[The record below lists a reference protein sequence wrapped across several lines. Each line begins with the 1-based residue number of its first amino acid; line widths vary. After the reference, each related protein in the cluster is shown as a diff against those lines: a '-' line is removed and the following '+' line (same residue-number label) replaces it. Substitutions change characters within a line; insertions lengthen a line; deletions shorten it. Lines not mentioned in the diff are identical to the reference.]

1 MLTLRLL
8 VLLGVSCLLRLTV
21 AQSLAD
27 APPCALKCFGQALA
41 QPQFANK
48 TQAQLCVDEGFN
60 TAVSGCVQP
69 ACTVIESLSFLNIS
83 RTLCGLPEADHR
95 NEAKVTSLAMFG
107 VATVFFAC
115 RLAVKVLRFSSWG
128 FDDSLMVV
136 AYAFLIPFIVLI
148 QCMIPQG
155 LGLDIWA
162 LNENQITSFL
172 RLLLAVQT
180 HYIFILAIIKA
191 SILYFFLRIFPD
203 KWFRRAVWV
212 TLAYDLFVGF
222 IFIVLSFV
230 QRQPTWLIWEG
241 WRDKDPRGVV
251 LDLNK
256 LGLAH
261 GGMNIALD
269 VWMLVLP
276 LTQLYKLN
284 LKLRKKLGIMAMFCV
299 GIFLTVVSIIR
310 VKSLVYF
317 ATSSNATADARGTII
332 WSCIELCTG
341 VVVSCMPNARQLLRE
356 GTRQFR
362 DVTTNL
368 TGRSG
373 TGDSSRRR
381 SHRVLQDRS
390 LELRVAVN
398 SPSATTA
405 LADKSA
411 CSSATTPNTSHAAS
425 SFASETDFKV

>member
-1 MLTLRLL
+1 MLTLRLCIL
-8 VLLGVSCLLRLTV
+8 VGLLSLLSLTA

-27 APPCALKCFGQALA
+27 APPCAIKCFGQALA
-41 QPQFANK
+41 QPDYASK
-48 TQAQLCVDEGFN
+48 TQAQLCVDQGFN
-60 TAVSGCVQP
+60 NVVGACVQQ
-69 ACTVIESLSFLNIS
+69 ACTVVESLSFLNIT
-83 RTLCGLPEADHR
+83 RTSCGLPEADYR
-95 NEAKVTSLAMFG
+95 NEARATSLGMFT
-107 VATVFFAC
+107 VATFFFAC
-115 RLAVKVLRFSSWG
+115 RLAVKVLRFSPWRI
-128 FDDSLMVV
+128 DDTLMTV
-136 AYAFLIPFIVLI
+136 AYAFLIPFIVMI
-148 QCMIPQG
+148 QYMIPQG
-155 LGLDIWA
+155 LGLDIWV

-180 HYIFILAIIKA
+180 HYIFILAVIKA

-203 KWFRRAVWV
+203 TKFRIAVWV

-310 VKSLVYF
+310 VHSLVYF

-362 DVTTNL
+362 DITTNL
-368 TGRSG
+368 TQG
-373 TGDSSRRR
+373 TGASNPASQRAL
-381 SHRVLQDRS
+381 HERS

-398 SPSATTA
+398 SPNATTA
-405 LADKSA
+405 PGKGE
-411 CSSATTPNTSHAAS
+411 SSSLTTPTTSHGHS
-425 SFASETDFKV
+425 SFASDADLKV